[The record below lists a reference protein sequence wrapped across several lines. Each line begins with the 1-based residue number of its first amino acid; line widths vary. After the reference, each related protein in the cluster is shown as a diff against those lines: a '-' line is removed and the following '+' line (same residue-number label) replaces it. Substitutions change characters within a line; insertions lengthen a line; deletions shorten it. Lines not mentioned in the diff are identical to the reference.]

1 MERCSG
7 ISNTAPGNQSLQ
19 RGLAIV
25 ETLAD
30 AAPGLGIR
38 DLARRAGLAPAIVQR
53 LVNTLAAGAW
63 LDQDPATRRYRL
75 GPRLIALSHRL
86 DPRERLVQGARE
98 ALAPLAARG
107 LNGYLGAL
115 RGAQA
120 VYLLSVQSSGP
131 IAIRSGPGDLAHLHT
146 TAMGK
151 VLLAALPEARAAAL
165 LGAGPLAAPTSRSLT
180 NPADV
185 LATLPAIR
193 AAGFALVEGENLDG
207 VTSVG
212 VPVYD
217 ARGAVLAAL
226 SVAWLPAAAPEEVPD
241 AVIRDLR
248 AAAQAVSRVLGA
260 QA

>member
-1 MERCSG
+1 
-7 ISNTAPGNQSLQ
+7 
-19 RGLAIV
+19 
-25 ETLAD
+25 
-30 AAPGLGIR
+30 
-38 DLARRAGLAPAIVQR
+38 

-75 GPRLIALSHRL
+75 GPRFMALSHRL

-151 VLLAALPEARAAAL
+151 VLLAALSEEHAAAL
-165 LGAGPLAAPTSRSLT
+165 LGDGPLAAPTSRSLT
-180 NPADV
+180 DPTAV
-185 LATLPAIR
+185 LAALPAIC
-193 AAGFALVEGENLDG
+193 ASGVALVEGENLDG

-212 VPVYD
+212 VPVHD
-217 ARGAVLAAL
+217 ASGEVLAAL
-226 SVAWLPAAAPEEVPD
+226 SVAWLPAAAPGETPA

-248 AAAQAVSRVLGA
+248 AAAHSVSRALGVLA
-260 QA
+260 